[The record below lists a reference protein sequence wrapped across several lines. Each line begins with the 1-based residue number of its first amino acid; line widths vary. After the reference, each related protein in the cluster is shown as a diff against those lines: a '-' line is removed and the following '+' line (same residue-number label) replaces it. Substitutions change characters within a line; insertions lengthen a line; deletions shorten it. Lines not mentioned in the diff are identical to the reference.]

1 MVDYD
6 GSISIN
12 EGIARLNGLGL
23 KYLLIT
29 SKSHTPEVEKFH
41 ILLFYDRLITNPE
54 QHRKIIRYFYEKHF
68 WDGDP
73 SVKDLGRF
81 FMGSPKD
88 ATVKIN
94 NDGSNINTRGI
105 LDIMEFQLEPD
116 LEISLANGKTVLLD
130 DIKEKTSC
138 QCPHPNHDDTNP
150 SAFIDMNDKGLRYC
164 HCSSCDW
171 TWWEKEEK
179 HNWDKKNKDF

>member
-1 MVDYD
+1 VFASGLMVDYD
-6 GSISIN
+6 GSLSIN
-12 EGIARLNGLGL
+12 ESIARLNALGL

-41 ILLFYDRLITNPE
+41 ILLFYDRLITNTE

-88 ATVKIN
+88 AIVRIN
-94 NDGSNINTRGI
+94 NYGSNINTRGI
-105 LDIMEFQLEPD
+105 LDIMEFQLQPD
-116 LEISLANGKTVLLD
+116 LGISLANGKTVLLD

-138 QCPHPNHDDTNP
+138 KCPHPNHDDANP
-150 SAFIDMNDKGLRYC
+150 SAFIDVNDKGLRYC

-171 TWWEKEEK
+171 T
-179 HNWDKKNKDF
+179 